1 MEQYEGVES
10 SKIDESVL
18 DSNLTLFEKIT
29 HHKWQIRRL
38 VLMNLTEEYQKNQIM
53 FDF

>member
-1 MEQYEGVES
+1 MELLNEIAET

-29 HHKWQIRRL
+29 HPKW
-38 VLMNLTEEYQKNQIM
+38 
-53 FDF
+53 